1 MLSHVW
7 VFATPGTVAYQA
19 PLSMGFSSQEYCSG
33 LPCPPPGDL
42 PSPGIEPR
50 SPALQADSLL
60 SKPLGKTKNT
70 RVGSVQFSHSVMSDS
85 LQPHGLQH
93 ARPACPSPTPGVY
106 PNSCPLNQWCQPTV
120 SSSVIPFSSCPQS
133 FPASGSFQM
142 SQLFASHGQSTG
154 VSIQHQSFQ
163 WKFRTDFL

>member
-7 VFATPGTVAYQA
+7 VFATPWTVAYQA
-19 PLSMGFSSQEYCSG
+19 PLSMGFSSQEYWSG

-50 SPALQADSLL
+50 SPALQVDSLL
-60 SKPLGKTKNT
+60 SKPPGKTKNT
-70 RVGSVQFSHSVMSDS
+70 RVGSVQFSHSVVSDS

-93 ARPACPSPTPGVY
+93 TRPACPSPTPGVY
-106 PNSCPLNQWCQPTV
+106 PNSRPLNQWCQPTV
-120 SSSVIPFSSCPQS
+120 SSSVVPFSSCPQS

-142 SQLFASHGQSTG
+142 SQLFASHGQSIG
-154 VSIQHQSFQ
+154 VQ
-163 WKFRTDFL
+163 L